1 MSEASDSSYVR
12 RSPTI
17 EFFKSLLK
25 RSKLVVG
32 LATSA
37 RLAGARLLG
46 GFITNHELV
55 NKLALFAPNSSGSPK
70 AKADLTML
78 SAQTAFPLICELLA
92 QQGQRPLQARPLGS
106 FCSADFPNSQA
117 IELAGL
123 FNAYGSDKASSH
135 NYYLVYCE
143 ILGALRRNHLRI
155 LEIGLGS
162 NNPDVVSTMG
172 KFGRPG
178 ASLRAFR
185 DFLPN
190 SEIFGADVDRRIL
203 FEEDRIKTYFVDQT
217 SLKSL
222 DELAAALPSE
232 PLDLIIDDGLHSPS
246 ANIATLI
253 FALKKLK
260 SNGWFVVEDVAEKS
274 VPVWQLVS
282 AILPKQY
289 TSTILQGRS
298 GFMVIVKKTSGERQ
312 D

>member
-1 MSEASDSSYVR
+1 MSEASGSFYVR

-17 EFFKSLLK
+17 EFVKSLLK

-32 LATSA
+32 LTTSA
-37 RLAGARLLG
+37 RQAHERLLG

-55 NKLALFAPNSSGSPK
+55 NQLALFAPNSSGSPK

-92 QQGQRPLQARPLGS
+92 QQGSRPVQARRLES
-106 FCSADFPNSQA
+106 FCSADVPNSQA

-162 NNPDVVSTMG
+162 NNPDVVSSMG

-190 SEIFGADVDRRIL
+190 SEIFGADVDRRVL
-203 FEEDRIKTYFVDQT
+203 FEEDRIRTYFVDQT
-217 SLKSL
+217 SLRSL
-222 DELAAALPSE
+222 DELAAVLPE
-232 PLDLIIDDGLHSPS
+232 ALDLIIDDGLHSPS

-260 SNGWFVVEDVAEKS
+260 CNGWFVVEDVAEKS

-282 AILPKQY
+282 AILPQQY
-289 TSTILQGRS
+289 TCRILQGRS
-298 GFMVIVKKTSGERQ
+298 GFMVIVKKTSGARQ
-312 D
+312 L